1 MGAKMVSLRLDE
13 ELLEWADAYA
23 KEREVSRTALLESAL
38 VSFREDCKA
47 GVPALREAARRQS
60 SVPAKT
66 EGVGEC
72 PFHGA
77 WEGEEAVRHPGETTA
92 YRLRLKLNAA
102 VRELR
107 DGETADR
114 IRDIYERVSE
124 DVLNGRVSKPP
135 LLQRLREAEAENREL
150 RAALERY
157 RERMP

>member
-1 MGAKMVSLRLDE
+1 MGL
-13 ELLEWADAYA
+13 
-23 KEREVSRTALLESAL
+23 
-38 VSFREDCKA
+38 
-47 GVPALREAARRQS
+47 
-60 SVPAKT
+60 
-66 EGVGEC
+66 GEC